1 MADDTPTP
9 HKPEPLKKV
18 APDQSSLID
27 LVEDLA
33 DALKDSDVSE
43 LDLEEGGTRILIRRQ
58 LDPVVVAPRV
68 MAIGPSAVAH
78 AEAVA
83 PQEHTV
89 AVIAPLTG
97 IFYSA
102 ASPNVPPF
110 VEVGDSVQAGAI
122 VCIVEAMKVFN
133 EIKSEASGIVAEF
146 VAQNGQL
153 VQKGQALIRL
163 KPV

>member
-18 APDQSSLID
+18 APDQSSLVD

-68 MAIGPSAVAH
+68 IAMGPSAVAP
-78 AEAVA
+78 AEPVA

-97 IFYSA
+97 IFYSS

-110 VEVGDSVQAGAI
+110 VEVGDSVQAGAV

-133 EIKSEASGIVAEF
+133 EIKSEASGMVTEF

-163 KPV
+163 RPV